1 LNPILKDIWL
11 TRLAMAIWIAAAL
24 AFMVVL
30 ATNLFAV
37 VPPFTS
43 LTLAWNRAPSNGPE
57 ITYVLRWGTNMG
69 GTTWSTN
76 VGTKTSITVTNP
88 TSGTLYF
95 SVVARSPDG
104 IESDPSNTAIT
115 TNYPAAPLQLR
126 ILTNTTSSLRLE
138 GTVDGV
144 AWIYLATITNSPA
157 LVQMRQSMMLRTST
171 NLPPLP
177 R

>member
-1 LNPILKDIWL
+1 MNRTLSFLILIL
-11 TRLAMAIWIAAAL
+11 
-24 AFMVVL
+24 L
-30 ATNLFAV
+30 ATKLMAV

-43 LTLAWNRAPSNGPE
+43 LSLAWDRAPTHGPE

-76 VGTKTSITVTNP
+76 VGTRTSVTVTNP

-95 SVVARSPDG
+95 SVVARSSDLT
-104 IESDPSNTAIT
+104 ESDPSNTAIT
-115 TNYPAAPLQLR
+115 TNFPATPIQLR
-126 ILTNTTSSLRLE
+126 ITTNTTTSLKLE
-138 GTVDGV
+138 GSFDGA
-144 AWIYLATITNSPA
+144 AWTHLATITNDPVQ
-157 LVQMRQSMMLRTST
+157 VQMRKRMMLRVSP